1 VKEEAV
7 PIRLAHRLGFVTLQ
21 VHDLDAAVGLFAN
34 QVQLQLNERGD
45 NVAYLGS
52 AGAHHWVILRSDP
65 GADEGLTGIAF
76 ELDPAV
82 SLDQA
87 DGHLRE
93 AGVPFE
99 RRDSVVS
106 DRVRHRLCLQD
117 PDGFDVTLFRG
128 MLKVPGPS
136 APRWAHLERV
146 LHTAISVSD
155 MSKSL
160 HFYIDVVGLR
170 ESDWI
175 EDTSVFLHATDR
187 AHHSLVLQ
195 ARPGKPRADHFCM
208 QTETFDDLMR
218 ARAVV
223 KSAGLTLRDDL
234 LKHAPS
240 GSVGFYFEGLP
251 HGLGIEFCYGHAT
264 VHPGHVA
271 GTFPRVLQA
280 KDVWQPPAAG

>member
-1 VKEEAV
+1 V
-7 PIRLAHRLGFVTLQ
+7 PIRLAHRLGYVTLQ
-21 VHDLDAAVGLFAN
+21 VADLDSAVALFVE

-45 NVAYLGS
+45 SVAYLGS

-65 GADEGLTGIAF
+65 GAEEGLTGMAF
-76 ELDPAV
+76 ELDPSV
-82 SLDQA
+82 TLDQA
-87 DGHLRE
+87 EEHLRE
-93 AGVPFE
+93 SGVPFK
-99 RRDSVVS
+99 RADSVVA
-106 DRVRHRLCLQD
+106 DRVRHCLHLND
-117 PDGFDVTLFRG
+117 PDGFDVVLFRG
-128 MLKVPGPS
+128 MLRAPGPS
-136 APRWAHLERV
+136 APRWVNLERV
-146 LHTAISVSD
+146 LHTAISVGE
-155 MSKSL
+155 MGKSL
-160 HFYIDVVGLR
+160 PFYRDVVGLR

-195 ARPGKPRADHFCM
+195 ARPGRPKVDHFCM
-208 QTETFDDLMR
+208 QTQTFDDLMR

-251 HGLGIEFCYGHAT
+251 PGLGIEFCYGHAT
-264 VHPGHVA
+264 VEPGHVA
-271 GTFPRVLQA
+271 GTYARVLQA

>member
-1 VKEEAV
+1 M
-7 PIRLAHRLGFVTLQ
+7 PIRLAHRLGYVTLQ
-21 VHDLDAAVGLFAN
+21 VCDLDSAIDLFVN
-34 QVQLQLNERGD
+34 QVQLQLNERRD

-65 GADEGLTGIAF
+65 GAEEGLAGIAF
-76 ELDPAV
+76 ELDPSV
-82 SLDQA
+82 TVDQA
-87 DGHLRE
+87 DEHLRE

-99 RRDSVVS
+99 RTGSVTS
-106 DRVRHRLCLQD
+106 DRVRHRLCLKD
-117 PDGFDVTLFRG
+117 PDGFDIALYRG

-136 APRWAHLERV
+136 APRWVNLERV
-146 LHTAISVSD
+146 LHAAISVSD

-160 HFYIDVVGLR
+160 YFYTDVVGLR

-195 ARPGKPRADHFCM
+195 ARPGKPKVDHFCM
-208 QTETFDDLMR
+208 QTQTFDDLMR

-251 HGLGIEFCYGHAT
+251 PGLGIEFCHGHAM
-264 VHPGHVA
+264 VEPDHVA
-271 GTFPRVLQA
+271 GTYPRVLRA

>member
-1 VKEEAV
+1 VKEQAV
-7 PIRLAHRLGFVTLQ
+7 PIRLAHRLGYVTLQ
-21 VHDLDAAVGLFAN
+21 VCDLDSAIDLFVN
-34 QVQLQLNERGD
+34 QVQLQLNERRD

-65 GADEGLTGIAF
+65 GAEEGLAEIAF
-76 ELDPAV
+76 ELDPSV
-82 SLDQA
+82 SVDQA
-87 DGHLRE
+87 DEHLRE

-99 RRDSVVS
+99 RTGSVTS
-106 DRVRHRLCLQD
+106 DRVRHRLCLKD
-117 PDGFDVTLFRG
+117 PDGLDIALYRG
-128 MLKVPGPS
+128 MLRVPGPS
-136 APRWAHLERV
+136 APRWVNLERV
-146 LHTAISVSD
+146 LHAAISVSD

-160 HFYIDVVGLR
+160 YFYTDVVGLR

-195 ARPGKPRADHFCM
+195 ARPGKPKVDHFCM
-208 QTETFDDLMR
+208 QTQTFDDLMR

-251 HGLGIEFCYGHAT
+251 PGLGIEFCHGHAM
-264 VHPGHVA
+264 VEPDHVA
-271 GTFPRVLQA
+271 GAYPRVLRA